1 MKTPLLEFVKDDV
14 IVQMYA
20 TAEDNYVIFC
30 NRIMPP
36 LFIEGS
42 YNRAQVAFYMRVLE
56 AMKLIEY
63 VKQA

>member
-1 MKTPLLEFVKDDV
+1 
-14 IVQMYA
+14 
-20 TAEDNYVIFC
+20 
-30 NRIMPP
+30 MPP

-56 AMKLIEY
+56 AMKLIEF